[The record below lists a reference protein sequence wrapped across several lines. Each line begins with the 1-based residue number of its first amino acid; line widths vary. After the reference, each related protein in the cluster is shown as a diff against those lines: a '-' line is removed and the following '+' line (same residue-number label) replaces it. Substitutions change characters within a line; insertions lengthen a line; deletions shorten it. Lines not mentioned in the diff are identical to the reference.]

1 MRDIR
6 LGNDIKVD
14 WYITR
19 KDDQAFSLEGLNV
32 SLYLKSMFGRK
43 PLNDFVITGNI
54 IQWVFFGKDQK
65 SSGKYSLELV
75 VNEGEKGMITTDA
88 CDFVNLVSCSCQLSE
103 GENESGVEI
112 ESIELESKVDLSS
125 GEAVTIVVD
134 SELSET
140 SVNPVEN
147 RVITSELKKK
157 ADKTEIPTKLSQL
170 EQDIE
175 IGSEVDL
182 TDYLKGEVVSTNEPT
197 AEFPQV
203 LYVPQSLSEEQKSQA
218 RENIGVD
225 AELSKLSSQVSTLSE
240 KIENL
245 PSGESDVFEAIY
257 GTTSYDEIK
266 EAFEANKVVYCSYQ
280 TRIYMLSKLETG
292 AAYFAVTHGN
302 YYYRLVCY
310 PGAPSTSWGATSE
323 NFQHSL
329 KSLANGNAQIT
340 IAGNTAEVAT
350 PQYVD
355 NAVAQGGGGQGGNKE
370 WKLVAEQ
377 RMQIGDRNI
386 EFTTFAEGTPL
397 LAEEV
402 IVQIL
407 LDTKASENR
416 QGYVVIHSSDNATDS
431 MYGAVNYESTNAS
444 ETVPLFQQFHFKA
457 SPYYMAA
464 EIVANANVKVASLAG
479 QQVSMGSVAPP
490 QIYKDITYIKI
501 APNGAISSTTP
512 LIKIYAR

>member
-175 IGSEVDL
+175 IGGEVDL

-225 AELSKLSSQVSTLSE
+225 AELSKLSLEVSGLSK
-240 KIENL
+240 KIDNL
-245 PSGESDVFEAIY
+245 PTAESSVLEAIY
-257 GTTSYDEIK
+257 GETPFADLWAAYQ
-266 EAFEANKVVYCSYQ
+266 ANKHIICRSGNF
-280 TRIYMLSKLETG
+280 MLSVVRATDTIISFSAINNENV
-292 AAYFAVTHGN
+292 YAVT
-302 YYYRLVCY
+302 C
-310 PGAPSTSWGATSE
+310 TS
-323 NFQHSL
+323 
-329 KSLANGNAQIT
+329 
-340 IAGNTAEVAT
+340 
-350 PQYVD
+350 
-355 NAVAQGGGGQGGNKE
+355 
-370 WKLVAEQ
+370 
-377 RMQIGDRNI
+377 
-386 EFTTFAEGTPL
+386 
-397 LAEEV
+397 
-402 IVQIL
+402 
-407 LDTKASENR
+407 
-416 QGYVVIHSSDNATDS
+416 
-431 MYGAVNYESTNAS
+431 
-444 ETVPLFQQFHFKA
+444 
-457 SPYYMAA
+457 
-464 EIVANANVKVASLAG
+464 ANAWTTLPVFQVEKANNKVKTISA
-479 QQVSMGSVAPP
+479 
-490 QIYKDITYIKI
+490 
-501 APNGAISSTTP
+501 SSTDAQYPSAKAVYDFVNNTLGT
-512 LIKIYAR
+512 LINGEY